1 MDEQP
6 TTMTVLD
13 TEPVPEPAREAK
25 RTRRARVLDAGPDR
39 EGEGSGPTWDAEPVP
54 HAEPLAAGPLAA
66 GPLDAGPLDAGPLDA
81 EPLDAEPLSTG
92 PLEAGPLDA
101 ASLNPEAVSD
111 DELNRQISEVL
122 TELIRHAHDIGQSIA
137 TEFGLTGSDAMAL
150 FKLEAPMTMKEL
162 GLKMGCDPSFITS
175 IADALEKHGL
185 ARREP
190 SLRDRRSKNI
200 VLTPEGVTVRDR
212 ICSELS
218 ARAPWCTTLDASER
232 RCLLGLMRKM
242 LRSRGRR

>member
-1 MDEQP
+1 MDDQRSP
-6 TTMTVLD
+6 ATVLD
-13 TEPVPEPAREAK
+13 LQLGCEADPALAAAAPAAEPAGQAD
-25 RTRRARVLDAGPDR
+25 LL
-39 EGEGSGPTWDAEPVP
+39 SEPVP
-54 HAEPLAAGPLAA
+54 HAEPLT
-66 GPLDAGPLDAGPLDA
+66 D
-81 EPLDAEPLSTG
+81 EQ
-92 PLEAGPLDA
+92 
-101 ASLNPEAVSD
+101 LNQ
-111 DELNRQISEVL
+111 QISETF
-122 TELIRHAHDIGQSIA
+122 TEIIKHAHDLGQSIA

-162 GLKMGCDPSFITS
+162 GLRMGCDPSFITT

-212 ICSELS
+212 LCQELMS
-218 ARAPWCTTLDASER
+218 RAPWCTALDTGER

-242 LRSRGRR
+242 LRSRGGR